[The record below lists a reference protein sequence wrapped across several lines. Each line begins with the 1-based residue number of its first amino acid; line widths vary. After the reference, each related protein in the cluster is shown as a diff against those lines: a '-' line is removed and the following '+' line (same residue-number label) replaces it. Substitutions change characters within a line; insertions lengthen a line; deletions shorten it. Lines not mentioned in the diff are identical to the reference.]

1 MVKKAVKEKPVPVD
15 APDVRKLGSVDL
27 PSAPFPG
34 GRDQAFRIFL
44 DPRVHQA
51 IDKHANADSTVEICG
66 VLVGKLGRD
75 DSGPFVAITE
85 SIEGDAAASK
95 FAEVT
100 FTHETWSKINAE
112 MDSKYSNLAI
122 VGWYHTHPDFGIF
135 LSDRDRFIQE
145 NFFSGP
151 GQVAYVVDPI
161 RKVEGFFAWSEGK
174 PTIVPHY
181 WVGNRLCDAPPSAD
195 VREHR
200 AGSDVSNRST
210 ADRREI
216 LPIKPVDSSA
226 TRLTICL
233 LCLLAGYLISSL
245 RILWDD
251 WDRKRLIEGV
261 VAHYGLWK
269 GMRPELKGD
278 LEQLKADLVAVGE
291 GIEGLTADSKSGRTK
306 DGFDMKQKTERRLK
320 ATIER
325 LDKIA
330 ETYALSPEETI
341 AIEKLIRQK
350 LIELKGL
357 GDDRPTLESRP
368 EAERRKSP

>member
-1 MVKKAVKEKPVPVD
+1 MVKKAVKDKPVPVD
-15 APDVRKLGSVDL
+15 SPDVRKLGSADL
-27 PSAPFPG
+27 PTAPFPG

-44 DPRVHQA
+44 DPRVHEA
-51 IDKHANADSTVEICG
+51 IVKHANADSTVEICG
-66 VLVGKLGRD
+66 VLVGTLGRD

-85 SIEGDAAASK
+85 SIQGDAAASK

-112 MDSKYSNLAI
+112 MDSRYSNLAI

-181 WVGNRLCDAPPSAD
+181 WVGNRLCDAPPAPD
-195 VREHR
+195 DREHR
-200 AGSDVSNRST
+200 TGSDVSNHAT
-210 ADRREI
+210 AAGREI
-216 LPIKPVDSSA
+216 PPIKPVDSSA
-226 TRLTICL
+226 TRLTIYL

-261 VAHYGLWK
+261 AAHYGLWK
-269 GMRPELKGD
+269 GMKPELKGD
-278 LEQLKADLVAVGE
+278 LEQLKADLTAVGE
-291 GIEGLTADSKSGRTK
+291 GIEGLQVDSKSGRTK
-306 DGFDMKQKTERRLK
+306 TGLDLKQKTEKRLK
-320 ATIER
+320 GAIER

-330 ETYALSPEETI
+330 ETYALSPEEMI

-350 LIELKGL
+350 LIELRRL
-357 GDDRPTLESRP
+357 DDDRPRSESRS
-368 EAERRKSP
+368 ESDRGKSP